1 MTVQQITL
9 QIIPVQGDS
18 IGAASMLVVQHG
30 LSTPVTLYTDA
41 TLTTTIPN
49 PVAVDETGSVDF
61 WVANDA
67 VTYDGFL
74 SGGIVIPGTS
84 IVDLA
89 AQSSPTAV
97 PCYVPRYF
105 TVDLVPQL
113 GGDLGDLAVT
123 VLYHNTSSPAPIY
136 QDEALASQI
145 TNPFAMTSGYNISF
159 WVLDG
164 SVEYDVRLTGDR
176 LVGGTQVIQN
186 IWTLPAPIWA
196 NISTYWANAA
206 IEWAYI
212 NPYPINVTKVQN
224 VGQLYTAND
233 LIRAAMR
240 LIQVASVDT
249 VLTAAELQDGLES
262 LNRMI
267 DSWSLD
273 ELMLYQVT
281 REQFQL
287 ASGQNPYSIGY
298 GGDWNT
304 SRPTKIIGAYLTL
317 NNGSIPVDY
326 PMIVLNWDDYN
337 AIRLKTLSTNF
348 PGYIY
353 YQPSFPLG
361 EVYIYPLFSPN
372 DPSTQGPAYITL
384 TSWKPLD
391 IIVDPTAY
399 IELPPGYWEA
409 IVFNLAVRIAEEY
422 QFAIRPQTVDLAI
435 GALKRIKRINQRTM
449 TLQTDTALMNTSQMR
464 YNIYSDSFGR

>member
-1 MTVQQITL
+1 MTAQHITL
-9 QIIPVQGDS
+9 QIIPVQGNTL
-18 IGAASMLVVQHG
+18 GEANVLVVPHG
-30 LSTPVTLYTDA
+30 LSIPSTLYTDA
-41 TLTTTIPN
+41 TLTTTVAN
-49 PVAVDETGSVDF
+49 PVAVDSNGNIDF
-61 WVANDA
+61 WVADDSI
-67 VTYDGFL
+67 VYDGFIYGGYVIGRPQL
-74 SGGIVIPGTS
+74 SN
-84 IVDLA
+84 LA
-89 AQSSPTAV
+89 ALSSPQTV
-97 PCYVPRYF
+97 EIYQPKYF
-105 TVDLVPQL
+105 QLDLVPQL
-113 GGDLGDLAVT
+113 GGTIGKVVVSVKYHGTTTNAPLFEDDGAVT
-123 VLYHNTSSPAPIY
+123 PLANPYALTGNT
-136 QDEALASQI
+136 
-145 TNPFAMTSGYNISF
+145 ISF
-159 WVLDG
+159 YVLDG
-164 SVEYDVRLTGDR
+164 TVEYDIEISGGNLTGN
-176 LVGGTQVIQN
+176 VSIQN
-186 IWTLPAPIWA
+186 IFSLPGPIWQDKSVLWQ
-196 NISTYWANAA
+196 NEQHIWAW
-206 IEWAYI
+206 IY
-212 NPYPINVTKVQN
+212 PYSVTVKKVQN

-233 LIRAAMR
+233 LIRSAMR

-249 VLTAAELQDGLES
+249 VLTASELQDGLES

-281 REQFQL
+281 REQFEL
-287 ASGQNPYSIGY
+287 VSGQNPYSIGY

-326 PMIVLNWDDYN
+326 PMMVLSWDDYN

-422 QFAIRPQTVDLAI
+422 QFAIRPQTVELAI

-464 YNIYSDSFGR
+464 YNIFSDSFGR